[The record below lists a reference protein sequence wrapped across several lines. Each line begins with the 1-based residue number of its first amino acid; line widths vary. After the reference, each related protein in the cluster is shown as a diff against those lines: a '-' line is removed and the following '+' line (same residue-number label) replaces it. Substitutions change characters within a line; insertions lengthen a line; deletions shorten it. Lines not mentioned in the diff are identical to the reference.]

1 MTRDEML
8 ALLERRGSAW
18 NRRDPAAFVADFAE
32 DAIVDSPTSGIT
44 TGKVLIKALFR
55 NWTSAFPDL
64 AWTREG
70 AVIDG
75 NRAAVDFKI
84 TGTHGGPFL
93 GVPPTNRRFEIR
105 GITLITVRD
114 GKIVYE
120 RRIYDFTGF
129 LVQLGLIKPF
139 TE

>member
-18 NRRDPAAFVADFAE
+18 KRRDPAAFVADFAE
-32 DAIVDSPTSGIT
+32 DAIVDSPTGGT
-44 TGKVLIKALFR
+44 TMGKVAIKALFR
-55 NWTSAFPDL
+55 NWTSAFPDVE
-64 AWTREG
+64 WTRES

-75 NRAAVDFKI
+75 NRAAVGFRI
-84 TGTHGGPFL
+84 AGTHGGPFL
-93 GVPPTNRRFEIR
+93 GVAPTSRRFEIR

-139 TE
+139 SE